1 MSVMMLLL
9 ALEMSTLFILF
20 HFSFALFCMSS
31 WNNNSYFKIAGVIH
45 IFLFKLV
52 LSSILW
58 NLCSFC
64 FKRYRIAQ
72 NQNSI
77 LWWKLKYLYT
87 IYNMI
92 NFVLPETFWWCFA
105 SLRCVN
111 SNVPTSTNFD
121 IWSMPLQEI
130 FCRAIV
136 QPNIG
141 WFHWDVN
148 IETT

>member
-1 MSVMMLLL
+1 MSLLRGWMSVMMLLL

-92 NFVLPETFWWCFA
+92 NYILPETLWWCFA
-105 SLRCVN
+105 SLRWVN
-111 SNVPTSTNFD
+111 LMYL
-121 IWSMPLQEI
+121 ILQILTHDRCLCKRYFAE
-130 FCRAIV
+130 
-136 QPNIG
+136 Q
-141 WFHWDVN
+141 
-148 IETT
+148 